1 MEIKESYQ
9 HKIFNSDS
17 KLHAIEIDRYD
28 CEYNSLFGGVVVGL
42 LVGVFVFDEDKNI
55 L

>member
-28 CEYNSLFGGVVVGL
+28 YEYNSLFGVSL
-42 LVGVFVFDEDKNI
+42 LVAVGWLVF
-55 L
+55 

>member
-28 CEYNSLFGGVVVGL
+28 CEYNSPFGVSL
-42 LVGVFVFDEDKNI
+42 LVG
-55 L
+55 